1 MSQASSTK
9 NISLFTI
16 FFTVFL
22 DLLGVGIAIP
32 ITAPLLL
39 NPAAGMLG
47 IDYSMA
53 ARTIILGFL
62 IASFPMASFFGGPL
76 LGALSDRFG
85 RKRLLLLSL
94 IGTFIGYLIF
104 AWGIYTQNIVLLFLS
119 RLIDGFTGGN
129 ISIIQSTIADVSDE
143 KSKAKNFGL
152 IGMSFGLG
160 FIWCP
165 YIGGKLAHSNLVSWF
180 SYDTPFLFAAL
191 LSAVNIMLVIINFKE
206 TLASKTNSAI
216 SMFTG
221 FGNIYKAFNGH
232 LKWLFISIFFIALGF
247 NFYTQFFQ
255 VFLIK
260 KFQFSQTQIG
270 NYFAFIGLCIALVQ
284 GGLVRLTSGRLAPHK
299 VLTYS
304 LVALSCSFLL
314 VLLPQQAWQMYF
326 TVPFIAVSQGMSAPN
341 LTYMVSTNAAANEQ
355 GKILGINQSV
365 AALAMALPPVLA
377 AFIDL
382 INVNLP
388 IITAAFFVAIGW
400 LFLMYFIK
408 TQQIAHNK
416 NIY

>member
-9 NISLFTI
+9 SISLFTI

-39 NPAAGMLG
+39 NPASGMLG

-85 RKRLLLLSL
+85 RKRLLILSL

-152 IGMSFGLG
+152 IGMAFGLG
-160 FIWCP
+160 FILGP
-165 YIGGKLAHSNLVSWF
+165 YIGGKLADSNLVSWF

-191 LSAVNIMLVIINFKE
+191 LSAINIGLVIINFKE
-206 TLASKTNSAI
+206 TLTSKTNSVI

-221 FGNIYKAFNGH
+221 FSNIAQAFSGH

-260 KFQFSQTQIG
+260 KFQFNQTQIG

-284 GGLVRLTSGRLAPHK
+284 GGLVRLASGRLDPRM
-299 VLTYS
+299 VLKYG
-304 LVALSCSFLL
+304 LLGLSFSFLL

-326 TVPFIAVSQGMSAPN
+326 TVPFIAISQGMSAPN
-341 LTYMVSTNAAANEQ
+341 LTYMVSANASASEQ

-365 AALAMALPPVLA
+365 AALAMALPPILA

-388 IITAAFFVAIGW
+388 IITASFFVLLGW
-400 LFLMYFIK
+400 GFLMYFIK
-408 TQQIAHNK
+408 KQQHAN
-416 NIY
+416 

>member
-1 MSQASSTK
+1 MGQASSAK
-9 NISLFTI
+9 SISLFTI

-39 NPAAGMLG
+39 NPASGMLG
-47 IDYSMA
+47 IGYSIA
-53 ARTIILGFL
+53 ERTIILGFL

-104 AWGIYTQNIVLLFLS
+104 ALGIYTHNIILLFLS

-152 IGMSFGLG
+152 IGMAFGLG
-160 FIWCP
+160 FILGP
-165 YIGGKLAHSNLVSWF
+165 YIGGKLADSDLVWWF

-191 LSAVNIMLVIINFKE
+191 LSVINIGLVVINFKE
-206 TLASKTNSAI
+206 TLASKTNSVI

-221 FGNIYKAFNGH
+221 FSNITQAFSGH

-260 KFQFSQTQIG
+260 KFQFNQTQIG
-270 NYFAFIGLCIALVQ
+270 NYFALIGLCIALIQ
-284 GGLVRLTSGRLAPHK
+284 GGLVRLASGRLDPHI
-299 VLTYS
+299 VLKYG
-304 LVALSCSFLL
+304 LLGLSFSFLL

-326 TVPFIAVSQGMSAPN
+326 TVPFIAISQGMSAPN
-341 LTYMVSTNAAANEQ
+341 LTYMVSTNASASEQ

-365 AALAMALPPVLA
+365 SALAMALPPVLA

-388 IITAAFFVAIGW
+388 IITASFFVLLGW
-400 LFLMYFIK
+400 VFLMYFIK
-408 TQQIAHNK
+408 KQQNAH
-416 NIY
+416 

>member
-1 MSQASSTK
+1 M
-9 NISLFTI
+9 
-16 FFTVFL
+16 
-22 DLLGVGIAIP
+22 
-32 ITAPLLL
+32 
-39 NPAAGMLG
+39 
-47 IDYSMA
+47 
-53 ARTIILGFL
+53 
-62 IASFPMASFFGGPL
+62 
-76 LGALSDRFG
+76 
-85 RKRLLLLSL
+85 
-94 IGTFIGYLIF
+94 
-104 AWGIYTQNIVLLFLS
+104 
-119 RLIDGFTGGN
+119 
-129 ISIIQSTIADVSDE
+129 
-143 KSKAKNFGL
+143 
-152 IGMSFGLG
+152 
-160 FIWCP
+160 
-165 YIGGKLAHSNLVSWF
+165 
-180 SYDTPFLFAAL
+180 
-191 LSAVNIMLVIINFKE
+191 
-206 TLASKTNSAI
+206 
-216 SMFTG
+216 
-221 FGNIYKAFNGH
+221 
-232 LKWLFISIFFIALGF
+232 
-247 NFYTQFFQ
+247 
-255 VFLIK
+255 
-260 KFQFSQTQIG
+260 
-270 NYFAFIGLCIALVQ
+270 
-284 GGLVRLTSGRLAPHK
+284 RLTSGRLAPHK